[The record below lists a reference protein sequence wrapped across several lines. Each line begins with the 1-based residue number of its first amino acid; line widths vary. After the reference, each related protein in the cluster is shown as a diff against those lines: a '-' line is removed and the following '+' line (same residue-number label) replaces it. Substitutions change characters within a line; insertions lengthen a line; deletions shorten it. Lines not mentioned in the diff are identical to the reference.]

1 MVLLQVV
8 VVYGDKSLQELKS
21 AFIMALQV
29 RTTHH
34 FHCGRLS
41 FSLFVCVFV
50 RVKQK
55 LMCEVKTEAIV
66 SLPPP
71 QGGQR

>member
-21 AFIMALQV
+21 AFITALEV
-29 RTTHH
+29 RMTHH

-41 FSLFVCVFV
+41 FSLFVCVCA
-50 RVKQK
+50 
-55 LMCEVKTEAIV
+55 CEATTDV
-66 SLPPP
+66 
-71 QGGQR
+71 